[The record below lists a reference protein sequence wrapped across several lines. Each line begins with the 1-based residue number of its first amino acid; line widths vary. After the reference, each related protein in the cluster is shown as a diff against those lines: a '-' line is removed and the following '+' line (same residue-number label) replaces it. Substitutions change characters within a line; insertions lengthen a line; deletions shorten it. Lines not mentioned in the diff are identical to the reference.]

1 MTGVKAMRPERYV
14 TETTPW
20 GAAVMPRAPL
30 NSPLQASLNEVVHEA
45 FSRFVENLPTPEQNR
60 RAAELNDEIR
70 AGMENRCA
78 VVVSDGFA
86 KLPEDDRRQIRLLV
100 STIENGDAYLA
111 DRSERDFGA
120 VYQTLDGHWTTRR
133 PERGHVREIILWTI
147 DRFDLTLTKPALCPW
162 DRASTAHVLSLT
174 LASEQ

>member
-1 MTGVKAMRPERYV
+1 MTEAKAILSDRYV
-14 TETTPW
+14 TEITPW
-20 GAAVMPRAPL
+20 GAEVSTCAPL
-30 NSPLQASLNEVVHEA
+30 LSPLQASLNEVVHQA
-45 FSRFVENLPTPEQNR
+45 FSHFIENLPTPEQSR
-60 RAAELNDEIR
+60 QAAELNDEVR

-78 VVVSDGFA
+78 VIVSEGFA
-86 KLPEDDRRQIRLLV
+86 KLSENDRRQVRLLV

-111 DRSERDFGA
+111 DRCERDFGA
-120 VYQTLDGHWTTRR
+120 VYQLMDGHWTTCR
-133 PERGHVREIILWTI
+133 PEGEQVREIVLWTI